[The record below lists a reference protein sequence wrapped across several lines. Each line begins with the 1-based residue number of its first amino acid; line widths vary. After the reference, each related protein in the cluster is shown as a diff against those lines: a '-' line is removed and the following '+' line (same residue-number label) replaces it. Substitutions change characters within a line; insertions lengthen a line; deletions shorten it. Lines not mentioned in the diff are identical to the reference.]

1 MKNINNNDDFNI
13 LTKELIIQKLKELK
27 NTYLDE
33 GFEIVGLFGSYAKNT
48 QSKYSDID
56 IAYKINHEQ
65 CSKQYPNA
73 FSKLI
78 RIEEIQKELKS
89 IFKREVDFV
98 SDSNKKIMKDLIYV

>member
-1 MKNINNNDDFNI
+1 MNKEII
-13 LTKELIIQKLKELK
+13 LNCLK
-27 NTYLDE
+27 NNLQQFKEKYNVE
-33 GFEIVGLFGSYAKNT
+33 QIGLFGSYAKNT

-98 SDSNKKIMKDLIYV
+98 SDNNKKILDDIIYV

>member
-27 NTYLDE
+27 NTYLNE

-98 SDSNKKIMKDLIYV
+98 SDNNKKILDDIIYV

>member
-1 MKNINNNDDFNI
+1 MKNINDDFT

-27 NTYLDE
+27 NIYLKE
-33 GFEIVGLFGSYAKNT
+33 GFEIVGLFGSYAKST

-56 IAYKINHEQ
+56 IAYRINHEQ

-98 SDSNKKIMKDLIYV
+98 PDNNKKILDDIIYV